1 MLTVMVVLIPIVIG
15 RIAAGD
21 PPTSSEPPSEPAPA
35 QQESDT
41 EAPPNDPPVKPPIA
55 PTVQPLPPPPVF
67 LPPPTCVDDV
77 SFYAD
82 VSLWY
87 GLTDLH
93 ADEGSGHTDAGVFR
107 NAAGFGQHACR
118 NQTPG
123 VGFRAGLVLDIA
135 SPDIGDTALGGE
147 VAVDWPVS
155 PSWRLG
161 FRTSVTRGSTTQYW
175 IGARA
180 QAGSLSFGLD
190 VVNSANHA
198 YSNGPVATEISTH
211 AVLAGFGV
219 SGKPGK
225 YVLAA
230 EAITTAIV
238 VGLVIVA
245 CTSGG
250 CFGD

>member
-1 MLTVMVVLIPIVIG
+1 MVVLIPIVIG

-21 PPTSSEPPSEPAPA
+21 PPTPSEPPSEPAPA
-35 QQESDT
+35 QQESDA
-41 EAPPNDPPVKPPIA
+41 ESPPNEPPAKPQIA
-55 PTVQPLPPPPVF
+55 PTVLPLPSPAPWVPPP
-67 LPPPTCVDDV
+67 LPCVEDV
-77 SFYAD
+77 AFYAD

-87 GLTDLH
+87 GITDLH
-93 ADEGSGHTDAGVFR
+93 SDTGSGHTDAGVFR
-107 NAAGFGQHACR
+107 NAAGFGQHTCR
-118 NQTPG
+118 NQGHG
-123 VGFRAGLVLDIA
+123 VEFRGGLVLDIA
-135 SPDIGDTALGGE
+135 SKDLGDTALGGE
-147 VAVDWPVS
+147 VAVDWPLS
-155 PSWRLG
+155 QTWRLG

-180 QAGSLSFGLD
+180 QAGSLSLGID
-190 VVNSANHA
+190 VVNSANHL
-198 YSNGPVATEISTH
+198 YTNGSVATEISTH
-211 AVLAGFGV
+211 AVLAGLGL
-219 SGKPGK
+219 SGKAGK